1 MQEIKQT
8 IAMCL
13 LMAAFWGIMYP
24 QFSLLEETYVC
35 MGKEQNPKEDF
46 FAILEDDGSKIVIR
60 SKLWE
65 LWQERAEKE
74 NKSEK

>member
-13 LMAAFWGIMYP
+13 LMAAFWGMMYP

-35 MGKEQNPKEDF
+35 AEKEQNPREDF
-46 FAILEDDGSKIVIR
+46 LAILEDDGSRIVIK

-65 LWQERAEKE
+65 LWKERAEKE
-74 NKSEK
+74 NQSKK